1 MVEPSFEAWFR
12 KAQQQL
18 GLQHYAVAFAELP
31 ADHENY
37 ADCDADAMNCTA
49 LVRWNPV
56 RCRADDVVAATAAH
70 EAAHLLLA
78 DLLHA
83 SLQSPTTVGLE
94 EERVAR
100 RLEPLLCRA
109 LGVPFATAPTTAPTT
124 LPA

>member
-1 MVEPSFEAWFR
+1 MVEPSFQSLFR
-12 KAQQQL
+12 AAQQQL
-18 GLQHYAVAFAELP
+18 GLLHYAVAFAELP

-37 ADCDADAMNCTA
+37 ADCDADAVNCTA

-83 SLQSPTTVGLE
+83 CLQAPTTMALE
-94 EERVAR
+94 EERLAR
-100 RLEPLLCRA
+100 RLEPLLCKA
-109 LGVPFATAPTTAPTT
+109 LAPTTAP
-124 LPA
+124 PA